1 MTLKYFTAN
10 SHSWQ
15 THITFQVCNPKHV
28 INIFFESLFDFCTWK
43 QKIKYHSQKSTVF
56 KIIIAIN
63 GILPAQPMVPM
74 VLNGFSTIGDD
85 GFRWLPTIGP
95 TMRW

>member
-15 THITFQVCNPKHV
+15 THITFQVCNLKHV

-43 QKIKYHSQKSTVF
+43 QKIKYYSQKSMVF
-56 KIIIAIN
+56 KITIAID
-63 GILPAQPMVPM
+63 GILLAQPLVPM